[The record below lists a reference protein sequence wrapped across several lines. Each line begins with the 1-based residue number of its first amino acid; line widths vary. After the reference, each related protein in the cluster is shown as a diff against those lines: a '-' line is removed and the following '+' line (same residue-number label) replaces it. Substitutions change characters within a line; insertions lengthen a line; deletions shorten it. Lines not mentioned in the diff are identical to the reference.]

1 MPRRIRS
8 LLTMLDQDVQA
19 YAAQSAAIAGRT
31 NLLALNATI
40 EAARSGAAGRG
51 FSVVAQEVKALA
63 GQAKTSAAAFRA
75 DVLDRIALGARIA
88 DELVAEVEGAA
99 LVDLAQAIAQNIV
112 RNIFARSVDLRMI
125 ATDGAVTGA
134 MANGEADA
142 IEAANERLRALL
154 RFSPFYLN
162 AFVADTAGKV
172 RLYSD
177 PAARVRSADLS
188 GAPQFNRALAST
200 DPDAWFTDEV
210 WANPWSD
217 NHVVLVLVAPVRHAG
232 RVVGVA
238 YVEYDW
244 QRVVGD
250 ILTASAAEREQAER
264 HRTITILDGGDRVVA
279 TTGAHRFGT
288 HLHLPDPLSSPL
300 VSRDDSIIAQARARP
315 MHGFDGLGLRCVIEQ
330 PVSDEETIAGMLRD
344 KALS

>member
-8 LLTMLDQDVQA
+8 LLTMIDQDVQA

-40 EAARSGAAGRG
+40 EAARSGEAGRG

-63 GQAKTSAAAFRA
+63 AQARTSAAAFRA
-75 DVLDRIALGARIA
+75 DVLDRLALGARIA

-125 ATDGAVTGA
+125 ATDGAVVAGLA
-134 MANGEADA
+134 GGDA
-142 IEAANERLRALL
+142 AAIAAGNERLRTLL

-162 AFVADTAGKV
+162 AFAADPAGKV

-177 PAARVRSADLS
+177 AEARVRSADLS
-188 GAPQFNRALAST
+188 GAPQFNRALAAT

-244 QRVVGD
+244 QQVVGE
-250 ILTASAAEREQAER
+250 ILTASAAERGQTGRA
-264 HRTITILDGGDRVVA
+264 ITILDATDRVVA
-279 TTGAHRFGT
+279 TTGAHRFGS
-288 HLHLPDPLSSPL
+288 HLHLPDPSSAPL
-300 VSRDDSIIAQARARP
+300 VTRDDAIIAQARARP
-315 MHGFDGLGLRCVIEQ
+315 LHGFDGLGLRCVIEQ
-330 PVSDEETIAGMLRD
+330 PVSDDQAIAEMLRG
-344 KALS
+344 KAVG